1 MSKAT
6 LLAALAE
13 VSGGTFLGLDTTTV
27 PVLIGGKKN
36 AMQGRIKKIVTGS
49 SVMTFSNQ
57 NSNGYSNMVARRLEA
72 EGKDPESF
80 TLHPRKWGVRVPNM
94 PVVEHK
100 EKQYLEVIF
109 LKAGA
114 VAYTLDGKPI
124 DKADIEGLKASRV
137 EGEQGG
143 LDDKVIIRDY
153 NFDSLNTVRINGDVI
168 RVA

>member
-27 PVLIGGKKN
+27 PVLTGGKSNPMK
-36 AMQGRIKKIVTGS
+36 GRVKKIVTGS

-72 EGKDPESF
+72 EGKDPTSF
-80 TLHPRKWGVRVPNM
+80 TLHDRKWGVRVPNM

-109 LKAGA
+109 LKAGT
-114 VAYTLDGKPI
+114 VAYTLDDEPI
-124 DKADIEGLKASRV
+124 DKADIEGLKVRAESD
-137 EGEQGG
+137 QAG
-143 LDDKVIIRDY
+143 LENKVIIRDY

-168 RVA
+168 NVS